1 MRIGGR
7 RMDDLINRQH
17 AIDALTD
24 RSHQSAKKDGV
35 DSSLWEGIM
44 IARRIVKNL
53 PSAQPEPTCYL
64 GSPCEYQNPDVVVS
78 QPERKSARW
87 IPVTN
92 GRGGHECS
100 RCHDYA
106 PSYQSGD
113 EYLAKY
119 CPNCGAKME

>member
-1 MRIGGR
+1 MN
-7 RMDDLINRQH
+7 DLISRRQ
-17 AIDALTD
+17 AIDEISRWLGYLD
-24 RSHQSAKKDGV
+24 D
-35 DSSLWEGIM
+35 DM
-44 IARRIVKNL
+44 IRRIQIGLRKL
-53 PSAQPEPTCYL
+53 PSAQSEPTCYL

-78 QPERKSARW
+78 QLERKSARW

-119 CPNCGAKME
+119 CPNCGAKMEGDIE